1 MVSKGR
7 SRTLKLVLTAV
18 FIALF
23 TVGAYVRIPITIISI
38 SLQFLFVLLS
48 FLLLGARLSF
58 VAILIYISMGLLGLP
73 VFTNGGGYAYVFNLS
88 FGYLIGFLI
97 SSPVCGCIAKRKTS
111 FWNYLIACLVAMII
125 VHAMGVAYM
134 MLIKEYL
141 VDTSIDLTLN
151 YVLLYVTLPCVPT
164 DAIWCVLA
172 SFIATKL
179 RPIIAKYNV

>member
-58 VAILIYISMGLLGLP
+58 VAVLIYISMGLLGLP
-73 VFTNGGGYAYVFNLS
+73 VFTNGGGYSYVFNLS
-88 FGYLIGFLI
+88 FGYLLGFLVASLVGGAI
-97 SSPVCGCIAKRKTS
+97 AERKPSFLNCLVACI
-111 FWNYLIACLVAMII
+111 VAMII
-125 VHAMGVAYM
+125 IHTIGVAYM
-134 MLIKEYL
+134 MLIKECL

-172 SFIATKL
+172 SFLATKL
-179 RPIIAKYNV
+179 RPIIARYGA